1 MENENYNRNIWYNI
15 LCKTEGDYLII
26 KHVYNGNITC
36 AHYENEKTF
45 IKQCRKPE
53 FRDVLL
59 NAKDVIVLE
68 NNGNN
73 YGCKTLLEVYHRYN
87 SYVLTWGEVKWTIW

>member
-1 MENENYNRNIWYNI
+1 M
-15 LCKTEGDYLII
+15 II
-26 KHVYNGNITC
+26 KHVHNGNITC

-45 IKQCRKPE
+45 IKECRKPE
-53 FRDVLL
+53 FRDILL
-59 NAKDVIVLE
+59 NAKDVIILE

-87 SYVLTWGEVKWTIW
+87 SYVLT

>member
-68 NNGNN
+68 NNGKQLAKVVAWYDNEMG
-73 YGCKTLLEVYHRYN
+73 YSAQMVRTAKYLGGK
-87 SYVLTWGEVKWTIW
+87 

>member
-1 MENENYNRNIWYNI
+1 M
-15 LCKTEGDYLII
+15 II

-45 IKQCRKPE
+45 IKQCHKPE

-73 YGCKTLLEVYHRYN
+73 YECKTLLEVYHRYN
-87 SYVLTWGEVKWTIW
+87 SYVLT